1 VPNSKS
7 LLAILNSRP
16 IWFALS
22 QIATP
27 LRLRAGLWQYQ
38 AKIQFVERLPIPDL
52 TADQESQ
59 LAEQAEAITTLA
71 RSRYVLDEAMRGRI
85 AADLGADGKLNDKL
99 GEWWRLPNVSEL
111 RAEVKKAFKRDI
123 PLADRDDWSKYLA
136 DQRVKHES
144 LTAQIVALETQVNA
158 VVYTAFALTPDEI
171 DLIERATK
179 YPYGEV

>member
-1 VPNSKS
+1 
-7 LLAILNSRP
+7 
-16 IWFALS
+16 
-22 QIATP
+22 
-27 LRLRAGLWQYQ
+27 
-38 AKIQFVERLPIPDL
+38 
-52 TADQESQ
+52 
-59 LAEQAEAITTLA
+59 
-71 RSRYVLDEAMRGRI
+71 M
-85 AADLGADGKLNDKL
+85 
-99 GEWWRLPNVSEL
+99 SEL

-123 PLADRDDWSKYLA
+123 PLAERDDWSKYLA